1 MDLNLVVIA
10 GRVAAEPDIRTFE
23 SGTSLMRLLVTVRTE
38 EPRRRIDVIPVALW
52 NPDPDVIPEGPVRG
66 RPVWVAGAIQRRF
79 WSADDGRLSRVEI
92 IAHEVA
98 FKDDEINFD
107 EEPAS
112 AS

>member
-52 NPDPDVIPEGPVRG
+52 NPDLDVIPEGPVRG
-66 RPVWVAGAIQRRF
+66 RSVWVAGAIQRRF
-79 WSADDGRLSRVEI
+79 WAAGEGRLSRVEI
-92 IAHEVA
+92 IAHEVT
-98 FKDDEINFD
+98 FREDEINLD
-107 EEPAS
+107 EESAS